1 MMKISNYD
9 DLGHSAVRYES
20 IHLYKILLAM
30 KITQDTKLKNFK
42 EQFSGRYKGL
52 RIEFYQNA
60 HQPYEGTHV
69 QNTLDDEAV
78 MSDLVSVQLPYSLT
92 FDDDM
97 SVNDFEQLLETE
109 LGLHAQVFRRSNAIW
124 LQTTKTD
131 DWSLGKQNTKG
142 LHSIQT
148 N

>member
-1 MMKISNYD
+1 
-9 DLGHSAVRYES
+9 
-20 IHLYKILLAM
+20 M
-30 KITQDTKLKNFK
+30 KITKDTNLKNFK
-42 EQFSGRYKGL
+42 EQFSKRYQGL

-60 HQPYEGTHV
+60 HKPYQGTHV
-69 QNTLDDEAV
+69 QNTLNDESV
-78 MSDLVSVQLPYSLT
+78 MSDLVSVDLPFELELT
-92 FDDDM
+92 DDM
-97 SVNDFEQLLETE
+97 SVNDFEQLLESK

>member
-1 MMKISNYD
+1 
-9 DLGHSAVRYES
+9 
-20 IHLYKILLAM
+20 M

-52 RIEFYQNA
+52 KIEFYQNP
-60 HQPYEGTHV
+60 HQPYEGNHI
-69 QNTLDDEAV
+69 QNTLSDETL
-78 MSDLVSVQLPYSLT
+78 MSELLSIELPVDLGVE
-92 FDDDM
+92 DDM
-97 SVNDFEQLLETE
+97 SVTDFEQLMETK
-109 LGLHAQVFRRSNAIW
+109 LGLHVQVFRRSNAIW

-148 N
+148 M